1 MPFPTFEKKEDIPK
15 GFESEFEEKDGKWQ
29 AKVPDATGLSSALE
43 KERQTVATE
52 KAALA
57 AEKTARQKAEN
68 ELAALKRKEKA
79 AETGIT
85 EEQLTT
91 LRKEDEDK
99 RKPIEDENA
108 KLKLELT
115 KVKKTDRVQGL
126 ALKSGVMADRI
137 EDAML
142 ILEGRTGLTED
153 GSTITVLDK
162 DKKLT
167 TTAIEQ
173 FLKVDFKKEKP
184 WLYAGS
190 GGSGSGAGGSSG
202 SADTDDEQPQ
212 PEKKVLDQKRAEVAG
227 AF

>member
-1 MPFPTFEKKEDIPK
+1 MAFPTFEKKEDIPK
-15 GFESEFEEKDGKWQ
+15 GFEDEFEEKDGKWQ
-29 AKVPDATGLSSALE
+29 AKVPDVTAQQRALE
-43 KERQTVATE
+43 AERE
-52 KAALA
+52 KAETERKAKNK
-57 AEKTARQKAEN
+57 AEK
-68 ELAALKRKEKA
+68 ELADLKRKEKA

-91 LRKEDEDK
+91 LRKEDDEK

-115 KVKKTDRVQGL
+115 KVKKTDRVQSL
-126 ALKSGVMADRI
+126 ALKSGVMQDRI

-142 ILEGRTGLTED
+142 SLEARTGLTDD

-167 TTAIEQ
+167 TTTIEQ
-173 FLKVDFKKEKP
+173 FLRVDFKKEKP

-190 GGSGSGAGGSSG
+190 GARGSGTGGSDGSGPAADEAPEGEAERIVAKKRAQVSGA
-202 SADTDDEQPQ
+202 
-212 PEKKVLDQKRAEVAG
+212 
-227 AF
+227 F